1 MRFTLPFSLGAFS
14 AVALATSALFGIAS
28 LSVVV
33 LGQAPAAQPPSS
45 PVSPTRP
52 ANPSPAA
59 TETKI
64 GEQKPVPSKLG
75 DRKAGEPKAGEPKV
89 DEPKAGEPKAEQAG
103 GDEPLATGKSNL
115 GPAMPPPVG
124 FAKLSRIHDVYVH
137 AERKMVAVDGR
148 VCLNRGPLEMFACP
162 QKTKE
167 HESIVAVNSD
177 AMTVHAALLAIGAK
191 SGNPVSFNPDYK
203 PATGSRID
211 IQVLWTDKKTG
222 QRQQVPAQ
230 QWIRHSRTKKQLEY
244 NWVFGGSSFFLDEET
259 KKQIYQAESGDLV
272 CVSNF
277 PTATLDLPVESSQ
290 ANADLEFEAFTE
302 RIAPVGT
309 PIRLIFSIGKP

>member
-1 MRFTLPFSLGAFS
+1 MRFSFSS
-14 AVALATSALFGIAS
+14 MRYAVAIAGALAVIAGLGTAS
-28 LSVVV
+28 LSVAV
-33 LGQAPAAQPPSS
+33 LGQPPAANPP
-45 PVSPTRP
+45 
-52 ANPSPAA
+52 AAKSPAR
-59 TETKI
+59 ED
-64 GEQKPVPSKLG
+64 EQPV
-75 DRKAGEPKAGEPKV
+75 APKAVTSKGATSKGE
-89 DEPKAGEPKAEQAG
+89 AGKAEAG
-103 GDEPLATGKSNL
+103 KVEDAKPEATADDAPTADGKGKS
-115 GPAMPPPVG
+115 GPAMPPPTG
-124 FAKLSRIHDVYVH
+124 FDRVSKVYEVWIHPG
-137 AERKMVAVDGR
+137 RKMVAVDGR

-167 HESIVAVNSD
+167 HESIVAVSSD
-177 AMTVHAALLAIGAK
+177 AMTVHAALLAVGAK

-211 IQVLWTDKKTG
+211 IQVLWTDKTTG
-222 QRQQVPAQ
+222 QRQQMPAQ

-259 KKQIYQAESGDLV
+259 KKQVYQAESGDLV

-302 RIAPVGT
+302 RIPPVGT
-309 PIRLIFSIGKP
+309 LVRLIFSIGKP

>member
-1 MRFTLPFSLGAFS
+1 MRFSLFSRRH
-14 AVALATSALFGIAS
+14 AVAVAILLAAAAGFGTAS
-28 LSVVV
+28 LSVAV
-33 LGQAPAAQPPSS
+33 LGQPPAAPASTPA
-45 PVSPTRP
+45 TN
-52 ANPSPAA
+52 ANPQ
-59 TETKI
+59 KI
-64 GEQKPVPSKLG
+64 GEQKPGEPKLDG
-75 DRKAGEPKAGEPKV
+75 PKAGEQKAGEPKPEAP
-89 DEPKAGEPKAEQAG
+89 G
-103 GDEPLATGKSNL
+103 GDEPNADGKVKP
-115 GPAMPPPVG
+115 GPAMPPPTG
-124 FAKLSRIHDVYVH
+124 FQKLSKVHDVWVH
-137 AERKMVAVDGR
+137 AERKLVAVDGR

-177 AMTVHAALLAIGAK
+177 AMTIHAALLAVGAK
-191 SGNPVSFNPDYK
+191 SGNPVSFNPEYK

-211 IQVLWTDKKTG
+211 IQVLWVDKKTG

-302 RIAPVGT
+302 RLPPVGT
-309 PIRLIFSIGKP
+309 VVRLIFSIGKP

>member
-1 MRFTLPFSLGAFS
+1 MRVSVPSMRY
-14 AVALATSALFGIAS
+14 AVAIAAALAVIAGLGTAS
-28 LSVVV
+28 LSVAV
-33 LGQAPAAQPPSS
+33 LGQPPAAK
-45 PVSPTRP
+45 
-52 ANPSPAA
+52 SPAR
-59 TETKI
+59 ED
-64 GEQKPVPSKLG
+64 EQPV
-75 DRKAGEPKAGEPKV
+75 APKAVTSKGEAVKAEAGKGEDAKPEASAD
-89 DEPKAGEPKAEQAG
+89 DEPTADGK
-103 GDEPLATGKSNL
+103 GKS
-115 GPAMPPPVG
+115 GPAMPPPTG
-124 FAKLSRIHDVYVH
+124 FQRVSKVHEVWIHPG
-137 AERKMVAVDGR
+137 RKMVAVDGR

-167 HESIVAVNSD
+167 HESIVAVSSD
-177 AMTVHAALLAIGAK
+177 AMTVHAALLAVGAK

-211 IQVLWTDKKTG
+211 IQVLWTDKTTG
-222 QRQQVPAQ
+222 QRQQMPAQ

-259 KKQIYQAESGDLV
+259 KKQVYQAESGDLV

-302 RIAPVGT
+302 RIPPVGT
-309 PIRLIFSIGKP
+309 LVRLIFSIGKP

>member
-1 MRFTLPFSLGAFS
+1 MKWDRIIPTVVRFLQRDWFVGVSDAMRFSFPSMRY
-14 AVALATSALFGIAS
+14 AVAIAAALAVIAGLGTAS
-28 LSVVV
+28 LSVAV
-33 LGQAPAAQPPSS
+33 LGQPPAAK
-45 PVSPTRP
+45 
-52 ANPSPAA
+52 SPAR
-59 TETKI
+59 ED
-64 GEQKPVPSKLG
+64 EQPV
-75 DRKAGEPKAGEPKV
+75 APKAVTTKVEAGKGEDAKP
-89 DEPKAGEPKAEQAG
+89 E
-103 GDEPLATGKSNL
+103 ATADDAPTADGKGKS
-115 GPAMPPPVG
+115 GPAMPPPTG
-124 FAKLSRIHDVYVH
+124 FDRVSKVYEVWIHPG
-137 AERKMVAVDGR
+137 RKMVAVDGR

-167 HESIVAVNSD
+167 HESIVAVSSD
-177 AMTVHAALLAIGAK
+177 AMTVHAALLAVGAK

-211 IQVLWTDKKTG
+211 IQVLWTDKTTG

-259 KKQIYQAESGDLV
+259 KKQVYQAESGDLV

-302 RIAPVGT
+302 RIPPVGT
-309 PIRLIFSIGKP
+309 LVRLIFSIGKP

>member
-75 DRKAGEPKAGEPKV
+75 DRKAGEPKVGEPKV

-290 ANADLEFEAFTE
+290 ANADLEFEAFSE
-302 RIAPVGT
+302 RIPPVGT
-309 PIRLIFSIGKP
+309 PVRLVFSVGKP

>member
-1 MRFTLPFSLGAFS
+1 MRFSLPIVLSVLGVAA
-14 AVALATSALFGIAS
+14 AVALGTSALTVGVAA
-28 LSVVV
+28 
-33 LGQAPAAQPPSS
+33 QAPAAQA
-45 PVSPTRP
+45 P
-52 ANPSPAA
+52 AAQAPAGKSPAA
-59 TETKI
+59 KTPAT
-64 GEQKPVPSKLG
+64 QPASPQPANAPPAAKPAGAAPS
-75 DRKAGEPKAGEPKV
+75 DPKAG
-89 DEPKAGEPKAEQAG
+89 GEG
-103 GDEPLATGKSNL
+103 GDEPPQVPVAEPGK
-115 GPAMPPPVG
+115 GEPGKGGAEPAMPPPVG
-124 FAKLSRIHDVYVH
+124 FTRLSKVH
-137 AERKMVAVDGR
+137 AVYIHGERKLVAVDGR

-167 HESIVAVNSD
+167 HESIVAVYSD

-211 IQVLWTDKKTG
+211 IQILWTDKKTG

-277 PTATLDLPVESSQ
+277 PTATLDLPIESSQ